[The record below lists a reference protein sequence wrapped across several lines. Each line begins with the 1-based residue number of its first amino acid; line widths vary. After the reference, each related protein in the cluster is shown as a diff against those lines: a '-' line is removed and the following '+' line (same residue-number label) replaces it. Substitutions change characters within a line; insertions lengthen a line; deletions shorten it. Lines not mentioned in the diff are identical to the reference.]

1 MSQPA
6 ETLYNVALKHLTRDG
21 KKAAANL
28 PAEQLSHI
36 SARQLRGLLEAIAG
50 LGPDIAY
57 PIEPE
62 VRIDAPEGKFVVQ
75 VKGGKLQFVSWSSQH
90 KAGEYS
96 AERIFAIVTG
106 QDFVETA
113 SSGPTAGGGG
123 GPDWLHGKAMM
134 IALIVAII
142 GVNAFTLWFVTRP
155 KRTLVPKYT
164 LLAPEPAERLLANI
178 AGFYETGG
186 SPGDRRLEIDKSG
199 KVHRYKFAAERTLTD
214 PQLFNVQG
222 ADAQGK
228 PALLLLTSSKRTL
241 ITVADPLTVVLYGD
255 KYKRVQQ

>member
-1 MSQPA
+1 MSQPV

-36 SARQLRGLLEAIAG
+36 PAKQLRGLLDAIAG
-50 LGPDIAY
+50 LGPDIVY

-62 VRIDAPEGKFVVQ
+62 MRIEAPDGKFVVQ
-75 VKGGKLQFVSWSSQH
+75 VKGGKLQLVSWSSRH
-90 KAGEYS
+90 KGGEYS

-106 QDFVETA
+106 QDFIE
-113 SSGPTAGGGG
+113 TAGGGAAAG
-123 GPDWLHGKAMM
+123 GGGRDWLHGKAMM
-134 IALIVAII
+134 IALLVAIV

-164 LLAPEPAERLLANI
+164 LLAPEPAERLLTNV
-178 AGFYETGG
+178 AGVYETGG
-186 SPGDRRLEIDKSG
+186 APGDRRLEIDKSG

-214 PQLFNVQG
+214 PQLFSAQG
-222 ADAQGK
+222 ADAAGK
-228 PALLLLTSSKRTL
+228 PALLLQTPSKRTL

-255 KYKRVQQ
+255 KYKRVQR